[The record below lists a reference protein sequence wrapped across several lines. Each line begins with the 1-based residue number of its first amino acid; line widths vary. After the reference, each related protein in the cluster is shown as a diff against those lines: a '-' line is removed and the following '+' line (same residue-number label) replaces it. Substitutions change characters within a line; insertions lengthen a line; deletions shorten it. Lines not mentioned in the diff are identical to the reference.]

1 MGPNTAS
8 HGGGAR
14 ASPWELPKEEEIFLK
29 GSTRSW
35 PDLSPLS
42 PHPHDRLQFNGTQ
55 AWDSAPHK
63 LAKTSALK
71 NQLRAHGLNIGFELA
86 ATKKN
91 ALVPEFGDRHNL
103 SKLSCGKACS
113 VRKIRMTGYS
123 WRGQVTRNKCERK
136 CETPNEIGVDCSRAR
151 DGVDRH
157 MCGRNANDWLDSR
170 MERRTDAEEHE
181 SKPAQK
187 RRIISREWG
196 REVINLLAAAE
207 ISKACESHHFAQE
220 VVHRG
225 LVHPHMPIP
234 ACCATLRD
242 RRKESAVANVVLE
255 ERGKTMCNIE
265 GLASF
270 PWDQEPLAVE
280 IALMGFQIG
289 LFQNY
294 HGQTSRRVHHKDDVA
309 YRHNRKGRVQVLAK
323 EKAKHRLISL
333 SSECPLDNTFKH

>member
-14 ASPWELPKEEEIFLK
+14 ASTWELPEEEEIFLK
-29 GSTRSW
+29 RSTRSW

-196 REVINLLAAAE
+196 KKSSTCWLLPKFRKLVNPTTSPRKLF
-207 ISKACESHHFAQE
+207 I
-220 VVHRG
+220 VVWCTHTCPYRPVARPSETDG
-225 LVHPHMPIP
+225 KNPQSR
-234 ACCATLRD
+234 TLCLK
-242 RRKESAVANVVLE
+242 KEKNDV
-255 ERGKTMCNIE
+255 
-265 GLASF
+265 
-270 PWDQEPLAVE
+270 Q
-280 IALMGFQIG
+280 
-289 LFQNY
+289 
-294 HGQTSRRVHHKDDVA
+294 HRRVGQLPMGSRA
-309 YRHNRKGRVQVLAK
+309 IG
-323 EKAKHRLISL
+323 S
-333 SSECPLDNTFKH
+333 